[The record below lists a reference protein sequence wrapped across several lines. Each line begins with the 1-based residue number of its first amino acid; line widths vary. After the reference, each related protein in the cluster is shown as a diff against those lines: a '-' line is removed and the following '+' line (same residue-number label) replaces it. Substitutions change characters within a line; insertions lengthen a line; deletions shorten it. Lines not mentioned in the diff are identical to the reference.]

1 MSTGVFGNTVNL
13 NFNLIEFDFATW
25 HDLEYAN
32 WRTLDAYLG
41 TYVGINGVQG
51 PWANA
56 TAYTVGQR
64 TADITDGKIYQC
76 EVAHT
81 SASSP
86 TTFSSDRSSN
96 PTYWTE
102 MNFRPVLRGAWTTGL
117 TYYAGDFV
125 HTNSG
130 LIYAVALTEHTAG
143 ATFAGDSSKWS
154 NIIDGTAVSDL
165 ETAASTSATNAAAS
179 ASAASTSAS
188 AASTSESNASSS
200 ASAASTSASN
210 ASTSESNAGT
220 SETNAASSASSAST
234 SASNASTSAS
244 NASTS
249 ASNASTSATNASSSA
264 TSASTAQTAAETARD
279 LAQEWAENPEDVAIT
294 GNPGKYSA
302 LHWSAKAESAST
314 DADTLDGLDSTAFAR
329 LASAANFTS
338 TLSVSGTAV
347 SLSGH
352 SHVIADVTNLETTL
366 DGKATLGSATNTFQS
381 VSGNT
386 EVRILGA
393 GGSNDGELR
402 LMDSGSDG
410 CRLTYVGSTNKFQ
423 FASTNDGF
431 SFNNVVAFDCSRSST
446 VVDFKGTPTVSGTSV
461 SLSNHT
467 HSNATTSVAGFMSAA
482 DKDKLD
488 DLPDKQ
494 PVFAEGRRSA
504 ALSIS
509 NATMTVVTWDAET
522 DADSILNTGTG
533 KFVAPTGA
541 RFAIASVS
549 LKWAINSSGVRY
561 TRLMHENNIKAQ
573 TRIDPSNPLEEA
585 ETSLSAGPFSV
596 SATDEVYVEVYQ
608 SSGSSLNLAASSNV
622 IMNVAFF
629 F

>member
-1 MSTGVFGNTVNL
+1 MAAGVFGNTVNL
-13 NFNLIEFDFATW
+13 NFNLIEFDYATW

-64 TADITDGKIYQC
+64 VADITDGKIYQC

-86 TTFSSDRSSN
+86 TTFSTDRSNN
-96 PTYWTE
+96 PTYWSE

-154 NIIDGTAVSDL
+154 NIIDGTAVSNL
-165 ETAASTSATNAAAS
+165 ESQASTSATNAAAS

-188 AASTSESNASSS
+188 NAATSESNASSS

-210 ASTSESNAGT
+210 ASTSETNAGT
-220 SETNAASSASSAST
+220 SATNAAA
-234 SASNASTSAS
+234 SASNASTSAT

-249 ASNASTSATNASSSA
+249 ASGASTSATNASSSA
-264 TSASTAQTAAETARD
+264 TSASTAQTAAETAQTAAEAAKD
-279 LAQEWAENPEDVAIT
+279 LAEEWSSNPEDVAIT

-314 DADTLDGLDSTAFAR
+314 DADTLDGLDSTAFAQLGAASNLFQGTVDTYVEVRAGAVNNDAELR
-329 LASAANFTS
+329 LMETS
-338 TLSVSGTAV
+338 TLGFRWIYDGALDSIFLESTTGGFASSNTVALSCVRGSAVVDFKATPTVNATAV

-352 SHVIADVTNLETTL
+352 SHVIADVTNLQTTL
-366 DGKATLGSATNTFQS
+366 DGKA
-381 VSGNT
+381 
-386 EVRILGA
+386 
-393 GGSNDGELR
+393 
-402 LMDSGSDG
+402 
-410 CRLTYVGSTNKFQ
+410 
-423 FASTNDGF
+423 AS
-431 SFNNVVAFDCSRSST
+431 S
-446 VVDFKGTPTVSGTSV
+446 
-461 SLSNHT
+461 HT

-488 DLPDKQ
+488 DLPSKK
-494 PVFAEGRRSA
+494 PVFAMGRRTST
-504 ALSIS
+504 LSIS
-509 NATMTVVTWDAET
+509 NNTTTVVTWNAE
-522 DADSILNTGTG
+522 DDPDSILNGGTG

-541 RFAIASVS
+541 RFAIVS
-549 LKWAINSSGVRY
+549 LSLAWSANSTGFRILQVQHEGD
-561 TRLMHENNIKAQ
+561 TRAR
-573 TRIDPSNPLEEA
+573 TRTDAASPLTQAEA
-585 ETSLSAGPFSV
+585 VVSAGPFPV
-596 SATDEVYVEVYQ
+596 TAGDEVYGEVYQ
-608 SSGSSLNLAASSNV
+608 NSGGSLNVASGTYITMSV
-622 IMNVAFF
+622 GFF